1 MIRFAPLT
9 SRSAAMSVKREQ
21 WTKRM
26 RAWERSGQTRAAF
39 CRSRGLNVHTFD
51 YWRRALR
58 SASTALVPV
67 VVSKEVA
74 PSVVDAVIEV
84 MLPDGIR
91 LRVPRGSEAQVG
103 AIVSALRAC

>member
-1 MIRFAPLT
+1 
-9 SRSAAMSVKREQ
+9 MSVKRDQ
-21 WTKRM
+21 WLKRM

-58 SASTALVPV
+58 RASTALVPV
-67 VVSKEVA
+67 VVAQEA
-74 PSVVDAVIEV
+74 AHPAADAVIEV
-84 MLPDGIR
+84 MLADGIR
-91 LRVPRGSEAQVG
+91 LRVPPGSEAQVG